1 MNDIRVREVMTN
13 LVLTLRRGDAI
24 ADAAKRLSSNRVSG
38 APVVEDG
45 RVVGV
50 VSDRDLLRAYIG
62 RGCWS
67 PAMAYPLLF
76 LLLRATPPESA
87 AASVG
92 EVMTE
97 KVVTVGPDDTVGRA
111 AALLARHGVRRLPVV
126 GDDGYLVGIVAR
138 ADLVRC
144 MADAA
149 GEGPAAAPDA

>member
-1 MNDIRVREVMTN
+1 MIDTRVRDVMTN
-13 LVLTLRRGDAI
+13 LVLTFRRNDAIGDATR
-24 ADAAKRLSSNRVSG
+24 RLSSNRVSG

-50 VSDRDLLRAYIG
+50 VSEADLLRAYTSG
-62 RGCWS
+62 GLRS
-67 PAMAYPLLF
+67 PGMALPLF
-76 LLLRATPPESA
+76 LLRATPPPKPA
-87 AASVG
+87 AETVG

-97 KVVTVGPDDTVGRA
+97 KVVTVGPEETVGRA

-126 GDDGYLVGIVAR
+126 DDDGYLMGIVAR

-149 GEGPAAAPDA
+149 VEGLSVSADA